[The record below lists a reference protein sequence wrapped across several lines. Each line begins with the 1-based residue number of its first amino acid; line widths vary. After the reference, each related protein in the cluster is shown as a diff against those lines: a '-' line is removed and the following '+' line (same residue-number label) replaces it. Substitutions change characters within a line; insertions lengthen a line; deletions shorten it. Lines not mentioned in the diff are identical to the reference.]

1 MAICDWPQN
10 EKVTVLWENYTVMPS
25 IRINCPNTVGLWH
38 LWEPYGSI
46 WWRKFFKALLLRK
59 GPRKVEAVLVLIQLP
74 KCKHSFKSSGTK
86 TVENNENSIC
96 NDVEKLKRTT
106 YIWGI
111 VIYLQNQA
119 AALSSS
125 RFWQTLNEQKLRKVI
140 ALCGTGTLWRK
151 TFSSDLR

>member
-59 GPRKVEAVLVLIQLP
+59 GPRKVEAVLVLIQFP
-74 KCKHSFKSSGTK
+74 KCKHSFWTQ
-86 TVENNENSIC
+86 TVEYLKICNKNSIWN
-96 NDVEKLKRTT
+96 NDEKLKRTI

-151 TFSSDLR
+151 TFSDLR